1 MNNSNY
7 SSALT
12 NWLNTQW
19 ALIDSHKYRQLYE
32 NLFLLGDPHFPYDE
46 LYDLFKEAGI
56 NPLEYMDV
64 VPPNFLYGNDNE
76 TSITI
81 PSHITSITTFSIQ
94 DCQALRT
101 IKIENGVK
109 FIEDSAI
116 TFCRNLVSIYLPP
129 SIQLIYPHAF
139 TVDPDITLFIVIQD
153 SYAHTWCRDHLEHEN
168 YTLIETEDELDDYL
182 R

>member
-1 MNNSNY
+1 MNTSNY
-7 SSALT
+7 STALI

-19 ALIDSHKYRQLYE
+19 TLIDSNKYRQLYE

-46 LYDLFKEAGI
+46 LYDLFKEAEI
-56 NPLEYMDV
+56 NPLEYMEV
-64 VPPNFLYGNDNE
+64 VPPNFLCGNDNE

-81 PSHITSITTFSIQ
+81 PSHITSITTYSIQ
-94 DCQALRT
+94 DCRALRT

-116 TFCRNLVSIYLPP
+116 TFCPNVNFIYLPP

-139 TVDPDITLFIVIQD
+139 TVDHDTTLFIVVQD
-153 SYAHTWCRDHLEHEN
+153 SYAHTWCRDYLKNNN
-168 YTLIETEDELDDYL
+168 YTLIETEDELNDYI